1 MFLLILD
8 KIKDGYLSKDVMAGK
23 SIKYYGYDKESYTE
37 CLGMIRSS
45 NRNHLMVMNLC
56 FLVVVSLYFLA
67 SLLNLFNLS
76 RNDSIMYGSYLLASI
91 VYAFV
96 IGLFPKFSERHS
108 LIFLLINILLMYSY
122 GIFVSALRPYIPG
135 TFYLIVMI
143 LTTLSYTDNTI
154 RMFFVTSLLSAIYLW
169 ASYRFKTF
177 SIAHIDTFNLVLIQ
191 ALATGMH
198 YMFHKMRIQQYQ
210 LYMKNIQIQKELEVK
225 SSFDTLTG
233 LLNRGRFFSIAEELL
248 KLGDGFHF
256 SIALFDLDGFKEIN
270 DTMGHQM
277 GDKVIQIAGRTIIDV
292 LGIGEHYKKSV
303 SEWNLHN
310 VRGLA
315 GRLGG
320 DEFIIL
326 YRSKDP
332 EIDTN
337 QILLDI
343 LKKLNASDFDGLNKG
358 IKSSV
363 GYTELDENDFDLD
376 KAYKHAD
383 DALYEAKKAGKNQI
397 KIYGNDRKSQ
407 KRG

>member
-1 MFLLILD
+1 MPRIP
-8 KIKDGYLSKDVMAGK
+8 KHYLPYSDECSKQ
-23 SIKYYGYDKESYTE
+23 
-37 CLGMIRSS
+37 
-45 NRNHLMVMNLC
+45 
-56 FLVVVSLYFLA
+56 
-67 SLLNLFNLS
+67 
-76 RNDSIMYGSYLLASI
+76 
-91 VYAFV
+91 
-96 IGLFPKFSERHS
+96 
-108 LIFLLINILLMYSY
+108 
-122 GIFVSALRPYIPG
+122 
-135 TFYLIVMI
+135 
-143 LTTLSYTDNTI
+143 NTI

-233 LLNRGRFFSIAEELL
+233 LLNRGRFFSIAAELL

-320 DEFIIL
+320 DEFIVL
-326 YRSKDP
+326 YRSKDS
-332 EIDTN
+332 EIDIN

>member
-1 MFLLILD
+1 MSFIFRD
-8 KIKDGYLSKDVMAGK
+8 KINNGNLSKDVMAGK

-37 CLGMIRSS
+37 CLDMIRSS

-56 FLVVVSLYFLA
+56 FLAVVSLYFIA
-67 SLLNLFNLS
+67 SFLNLFNLT
-76 RNDSIMYGSYLLASI
+76 REKIFVYGGYVLASLT
-91 VYAFV
+91 YALV
-96 IGLFPKFSERHS
+96 IGLCPKFSEKHS
-108 LIFLLINILLMYSY
+108 SKFLLINVAMMYSY
-122 GIFVSALRPYIPG
+122 GIFVSVFRPYIPG

-143 LTTLSYTDNTI
+143 LTTLSYTDNMI

-177 SIAHIDTFNLVLIQ
+177 SIAHIDTFNLVLVQ

-233 LLNRGRFFSIAEELL
+233 LLNRGRFFSIADELL
-248 KLGDGFHF
+248 KLGDGSHF
-256 SIALFDLDGFKEIN
+256 SIALFDLDEFKEIN

-310 VRGLA
+310 VKGLA

-320 DEFIIL
+320 DEFIVL
-326 YRSKDP
+326 YRSKDS
-332 EIDTN
+332 EVDTN

-343 LKKLNASDFDGLNKG
+343 LKKLNTSNYDGLNKG

-376 KAYKHAD
+376 IAYKHAD